1 MTIEQIPLSFWFFLA
16 GQCLTIACFFIKF
29 WNDHTLLKQRVC
41 QMEKNCKQ
49 CKRDMNDNVHD
60 KTSDLKTDLE
70 EMKTD
75 FKDMKKEL
83 ENFKISILQS
93 MAEIKTLI
101 SNKTVQL

>member
-1 MTIEQIPLSFWFFLA
+1 
-16 GQCLTIACFFIKF
+16 
-29 WNDHTLLKQRVC
+29 
-41 QMEKNCKQ
+41 MEKNCKQ
-49 CKRDMNDNVHD
+49 CKQDMNDNVHD

-83 ENFKISILQS
+83 EDFKILILQS
-93 MAEIKTLI
+93 MAEIKTII